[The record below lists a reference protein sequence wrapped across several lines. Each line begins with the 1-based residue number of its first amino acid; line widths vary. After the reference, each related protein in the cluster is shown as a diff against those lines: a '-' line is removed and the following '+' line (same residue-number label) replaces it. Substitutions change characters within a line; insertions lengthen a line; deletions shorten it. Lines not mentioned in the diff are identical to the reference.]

1 MLKPTSQELKKHDSS
16 SDAKYSQDFIDVAEI
31 SNGLIFLKDG
41 SIVRILE
48 LVPIN
53 YSEKKDYEKDAI
65 ADIFGYSFKT
75 FPKTGQIKIMDSK
88 ANLNSFISKLR
99 QAALREENEQ
109 FKSRL
114 EDYIKNTSKLQKFN
128 STRKRFFFIFS
139 YEGDSQ
145 GKKSDVFEEI
155 YTEMAMQT
163 ALICNAFAQ
172 IGNIVINPDDD
183 NNYQAEILY
192 SFFNPKSF
200 ETEGLDNRITAVNY
214 YAEALKKKRIEKNPP
229 AVDYIAPRGFALK
242 KFDSVLMDGV
252 YHTYLTLRDSSF
264 PLRCNAEWVRE
275 FLSICPDCDIDIHFR
290 QLQNSSFSVL
300 LDRTSA
306 IRGGVAIRQEGDE
319 KKQSESLEIANN
331 ARYLYDLINKN
342 DEDLYEVSLMIT
354 LKADSFKDLQ
364 IKKNLFTKKASK
376 FSFYFD
382 ECFMMTQEF
391 MKMAMPLNKI
401 IPEVFNSNKRNM
413 TNSSLSSLYCLTS
426 YEMFD
431 PSGYCMGMCTA
442 NSSLFAINPFDRKM
456 FPNPHIF
463 IAGTTG
469 AGKSYTECMLSARM
483 RLSGVRTIYLLPLK
497 GYEYRDAILS
507 LGGSFIP
514 LVPGGKAC
522 LNIMEIRPEATESNV
537 YSYGD
542 EVDEGIESSLLAK
555 KITSILSFIS
565 LLIGEDLP
573 YDVEGLL
580 NVTLSDIYGKYGITT
595 DNESIWENKR
605 AKRLKKMPIIE
616 DLYNA
621 IIDEPKLGRISDSL
635 KAWVFGNCKNMNG
648 QTNVDLENLTLAFD
662 IDEDKIGERL
672 LPAFMY
678 LAFDV
683 AYSIAKR
690 DLDEKCAIILDEI
703 WKLLAVKS
711 CAAQIFKAIKIC
723 RGYSTSCISATQDI
737 EDCTRNE
744 YGRAII
750 SLSKTHVYL
759 QCNQSEVDELAKAVT
774 FTESDK
780 ETLQTMSTGEGY
792 ICFGTER
799 VHVKFLSSLLE
810 EALYNPKADVKRE
823 KWYKLLNNS
832 NNPGEIL
839 RVWNKFLSPLG
850 ISSATYY

>member
-1 MLKPTSQELKKHDSS
+1 MLNLINPKSKKQDSS
-16 SDAKYSQDFIDVAEI
+16 LDVNYAQDFIDVVEI

-41 SIVRILE
+41 SVVKILE

-53 YSEKKDYEKDAI
+53 YSEKKDFEKDAI

-88 ANLNSFISKLR
+88 ANLDSFIAKLK
-99 QAALREENEQ
+99 QAALREENEL
-109 FKSRL
+109 FRNRL
-114 EDYIKNTSKLQKFN
+114 DDYIKNTSKLQKYN
-128 STRKRFFFIFS
+128 STKKRFFFIFS
-139 YEGDSQ
+139 YEGDAQ
-145 GKKSDVFEEI
+145 GKKSNVFEEI
-155 YTEMAMQT
+155 HTEMSMQT
-163 ALICNAFAQ
+163 SLICNAFSQ

-200 ETEGLDNRITAVNY
+200 ETEGLERRITAVNT
-214 YAEALKKKRIEKNPP
+214 YAEALKYQKVDKIAPT
-229 AVDYIAPRGFALK
+229 VDYIAPRGISLK
-242 KFDSVLMDGV
+242 KYDSALMDGV
-252 YHTYLTLRDSSF
+252 YHTYFTLRDSSF
-264 PLRCNAEWVRE
+264 PLRCNAEWVRK
-275 FLSICPDCDIDIHFR
+275 FLNICPDCDIDIHFK
-290 QLQNSSFSVL
+290 QLQNSSFSFI
-300 LDRTSA
+300 LDRTSV
-306 IRGGVAIRQEGDE
+306 IRGGVAIRQEGDN
-319 KKQSESLEIANN
+319 KKQSESIEIADN

-354 LKADSFKDLQ
+354 LRADSYKDLQ
-364 IKKNLFTKKASK
+364 IKKNLFTKKAK
-376 FSFYFD
+376 NYSFYFD

-391 MKMAMPLNKI
+391 MKMAMPLNKM
-401 IPEVFNSNKRNM
+401 IPEVFNSNRRNM
-413 TNSSLSSLYCLTS
+413 TNSSLASLYCITA

-431 PSGYCMGMCTA
+431 PNGYCMGMCTG
-442 NSSLFAINPFDRKM
+442 NSSLFAIDPFDRKI

-463 IAGTTG
+463 IGGTTG
-469 AGKSYTECMLSARM
+469 AGKSYTECMLGARM

-497 GYEYRDAILS
+497 GFEYRDAILS
-507 LGGSFIP
+507 LGGSFVP

-537 YSYGD
+537 YTYGD
-542 EVDEGIESSLLAK
+542 DMDEGTESSLLAK

-580 NVTLSDIYGKYGITT
+580 NVALTGVYAKYGITN
-595 DNESIWENKR
+595 DNDSIWENKVAR
-605 AKRLKKMPIIE
+605 RLKQMPIIE
-616 DLYNA
+616 DLYNG
-621 IIDEPKLGRISDSL
+621 ICENPKLDRISDAL

-648 QTNVDLENLTLAFD
+648 QTNIDLDNLTLAFD

-690 DLDEKCAIILDEI
+690 DLNEKCAIILDEI

-750 SLSKTHVYL
+750 SLSKTHIYL
-759 QCNQSEVDELAKAVT
+759 QCNQSEIDELSKAVS
-774 FTESDK
+774 FTEADE

-792 ICFGTER
+792 ICFGTEK

-810 EALYNPKADVKRE
+810 EALYNPKPDKKRE
-823 KWYKLLNNS
+823 KWIKLLNSS
-832 NNPGEIL
+832 NNPGDIL

-850 ISSATYY
+850 ISNATYY